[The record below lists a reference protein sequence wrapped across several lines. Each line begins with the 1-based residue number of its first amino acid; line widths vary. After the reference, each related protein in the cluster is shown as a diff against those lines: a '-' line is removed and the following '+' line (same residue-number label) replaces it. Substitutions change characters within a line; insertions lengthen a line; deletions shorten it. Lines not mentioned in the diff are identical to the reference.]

1 MHLILGVDDSP
12 CSKVAVEFVRGMS
25 WPAGTTTTVVCALP
39 LVVSAV
45 PEAYL
50 MMAEQFE
57 SARKEQKARDEE
69 HVAAIAARLTA
80 GGIAAKGLVEDGD
93 PRLALVDVAR
103 REHADLVVVG
113 SHGRTGLKKLVL
125 GSVASHI
132 TTHAPCSV
140 LVVRNPAPTGG
151 GS

>member
-12 CSKVAVEFVRGMS
+12 CSKVAVDFVRGMS
-25 WPAGTTTTVVCALP
+25 WPGGTTATVVCALP
-39 LVVSAV
+39 LVVMAV

-50 MMAEQFE
+50 MMAEQIE
-57 SARKEQKARDEE
+57 GVRREQRARDQG
-69 HVAAIAARLTA
+69 HVEGIATLLTS
-80 GGIAAKGLVEDGD
+80 GGLAAKGVVEDGD
-93 PRLALVDVAR
+93 PRVALIEVAR

-113 SHGRTGLKKLVL
+113 SHGRTGIPKLVL
-125 GSVASHI
+125 GSVASHV

-140 LVVRNPAPTGG
+140 LVVRERKGG

>member
-12 CSKVAVEFVRGMS
+12 CSKVATEFVLGTN
-25 WPAGTTTTVVCALP
+25 WPVGTTATVVCALP
-39 LVVSAV
+39 LAVSAV

-50 MMAEQFE
+50 VMADQFE
-57 SARKEQKARDEE
+57 AARKEQRARDQQRAEAT
-69 HVAAIAARLTA
+69 AALLDSR
-80 GGIAAKGLVEDGD
+80 GIAAKGIVEDGD
-93 PRLALVDVAR
+93 PRIALVDLAR

-113 SHGRTGLKKLVL
+113 SHGRTGLARLVL
-125 GSVASHI
+125 GSVASHV

-140 LVVRNPAPTGG
+140 LVVREKRG